1 MFWRRTQFSS
11 LRPSYF
17 CSCTIYS
24 QSSPSICQ
32 LTPNNCLGTRRIL
45 QKLWGDWF
53 PSSLNF
59 FIKHFDDSS
68 FPWQNEGDQA
78 KVGNYLRNTQS
89 LDFFLSLICLF
100 FMSTDNCPACLGS
113 LIGAVFIAPISRH
126 VTRLRGYKTF
136 LWFAFPSHLF
146 WTSSSDEWLLFRTG
160 YEDGSSWET
169 DEVLSNSESAILE

>member
-59 FIKHFDDSS
+59 FIKHFDNSS

-100 FMSTDNCPACLGS
+100 FYVNGQLPCLLRLFNWGGVHWS
-113 LIGAVFIAPISRH
+113 NQYPSWSQSIEKWSENLIC
-126 VTRLRGYKTF
+126 
-136 LWFAFPSHLF
+136 
-146 WTSSSDEWLLFRTG
+146 FRQK
-160 YEDGSSWET
+160 
-169 DEVLSNSESAILE
+169 V

>member
-53 PSSLNF
+53 PCSLNF

-113 LIGAVFIAPISRH
+113 LIGAVFIGPINIPLDLKYRKVVWKPDLLSPKGLDSSRY
-126 VTRLRGYKTF
+126 VTKLSEK
-136 LWFAFPSHLF
+136 LMKSFPILK
-146 WTSSSDEWLLFRTG
+146 
-160 YEDGSSWET
+160 
-169 DEVLSNSESAILE
+169 VLY